1 MRNDI
6 NLLLNLHKDK
16 IFTAPE
22 NAVHVSIEIMGGRD
36 RMSDGQHKTKEAIE
50 ASGGVYYIA
59 ENLENFVRWYREL
72 LSLGS
77 NGN

>member
-22 NAVHVSIEIMGGRD
+22 NAVHVSIEIMVGRD
-36 RMSDGQHKTKEAIE
+36 RMSDAAQNE
-50 ASGGVYYIA
+50 GG
-59 ENLENFVRWYREL
+59 N
-72 LSLGS
+72 
-77 NGN
+77 